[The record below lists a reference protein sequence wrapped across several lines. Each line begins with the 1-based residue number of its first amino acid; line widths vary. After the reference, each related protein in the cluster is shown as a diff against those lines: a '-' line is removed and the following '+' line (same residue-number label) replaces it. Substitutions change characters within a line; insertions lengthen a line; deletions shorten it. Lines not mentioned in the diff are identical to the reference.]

1 MGQVGQVGLVRG
13 LRRLGGLGQVGRV
26 GQMGRGENSE
36 LGTSCKLAPAGDEF
50 LMAIFKEGG
59 TGASVIHI
67 NQSDNRSL
75 GSAIEATLRGQESGT
90 TVKIVIEE

>member
-1 MGQVGQVGLVRG
+1 MGQVGLVRG
-13 LRRLGGLGQVGRV
+13 LRRLGLVRRVGRVGRV
-26 GQMGRGENSE
+26 GQVRIVNFE